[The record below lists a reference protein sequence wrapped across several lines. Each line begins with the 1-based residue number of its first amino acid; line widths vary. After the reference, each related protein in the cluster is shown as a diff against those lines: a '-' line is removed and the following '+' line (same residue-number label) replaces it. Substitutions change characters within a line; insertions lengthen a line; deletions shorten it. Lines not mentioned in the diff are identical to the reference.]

1 MFKKTAMFALF
12 LLALSGCKGKDTDKA
27 SPAQSGGTATVSA
40 TDSKIVPVGTS
51 YGKGGKSPLVTIIE
65 FSDFQCPFC
74 SRVNPTMKKIMET
87 YKDDVKIVFKHNPLS
102 FHKKAP
108 YASQACLAAGAQG
121 KFWEM
126 HDILFKN
133 QRKIDPADI
142 KKYAGEIGLDIAKF
156 EKAVNSQ
163 SVKDQLKADMAL
175 ATKVGARGTP
185 NFIINGTQ
193 LSGAQPF
200 PKFDAVI
207 KTEIAAAKAL
217 IKAGTKREAVYAKRV
232 EKNFKK
238 PAARAKNKGKAAASK
253 VVYKLPLSP
262 TTASKGGKEPLV
274 TIVEFSD
281 FQCPFCS
288 RIDPMLKEV
297 AKDPEL
303 KGKVNIVFKHFPLGF
318 HKDARP
324 AAKASLAAQE
334 QGKFWEYSDKLMA
347 NQKALKA
354 ENFSK
359 WAKEIGLD
367 VARFEKDLKE
377 NDAKYEAHISAD
389 QKLGS
394 TAAKVRGTP
403 SIYVGGWQ
411 LKQRSAAGI
420 KALIKDKK
428 LL

>member
-1 MFKKTAMFALF
+1 MNKLILTATAGL
-12 LLALSGCKGKDTDKA
+12 LLALGACQPPPAGSNSELIEQMAKDVAQIKKDVAAIKKGGGGKARPRKPQEKPQTAAYKIPTGA
-27 SPAQSGGTATVSA
+27 SPALG
-40 TDSKIVPVGTS
+40 
-51 YGKGGKSPLVTIIE
+51 
-65 FSDFQCPFC
+65 
-74 SRVNPTMKKIMET
+74 
-87 YKDDVKIVFKHNPLS
+87 
-102 FHKKAP
+102 
-108 YASQACLAAGAQG
+108 
-121 KFWEM
+121 
-126 HDILFKN
+126 
-133 QRKIDPADI
+133 
-142 KKYAGEIGLDIAKF
+142 
-156 EKAVNSQ
+156 
-163 SVKDQLKADMAL
+163 
-175 ATKVGARGTP
+175 
-185 NFIINGTQ
+185 
-193 LSGAQPF
+193 
-200 PKFDAVI
+200 
-207 KTEIAAAKAL
+207 
-217 IKAGTKREAVYAKRV
+217 
-232 EKNFKK
+232 
-238 PAARAKNKGKAAASK
+238 AKNAK
-253 VVYKLPLSP
+253 VSV
-262 TTASKGGKEPLV
+262 V
-274 TIVEFSD
+274 VFSD